1 MIVDER
7 DSSLSGPFPLDQGAL
22 LAWIGAPGDEDH
34 RDMARWLVR
43 RLQEIATEYGRIR
56 TRLHSLVPPVE
67 PVHKELMEPSNERDP
82 HSRIIDVRTQEQID
96 DYERYRSAE
105 LARHFSLVSAAA
117 LQSSS
122 CNIDDNPAIVR
133 GTD

>member
-1 MIVDER
+1 
-7 DSSLSGPFPLDQGAL
+7 
-22 LAWIGAPGDEDH
+22 
-34 RDMARWLVR
+34 
-43 RLQEIATEYGRIR
+43 
-56 TRLHSLVPPVE
+56 
-67 PVHKELMEPSNERDP
+67 MEPSNERDP